1 MYHESGRVSVNEGL
15 AGGEHRKASELLN
28 LVGLGAEESPTDKRH
43 RKRRQAWNQ
52 AVKARCRV
60 RNAKSRDWAVQ
71 SRDWAIDLALSTG
84 FFSIWM
90 AVFHDDEDMC
100 QRLTAA
106 FPGTRLE

>member
-1 MYHESGRVSVNEGL
+1 MNESLGE
-15 AGGEHRKASELLN
+15 AEHRKAAALLD

-43 RKRRQAWNQ
+43 KKRRQAWKT
-52 AVKARCRV
+52 AVHAQGCIGDDHS
-60 RNAKSRDWAVQ
+60 RNLVVK
-71 SRDWAIDLALSTG
+71 LALATG

-90 AVFHDDEDMC
+90 AVFHGDGDMC